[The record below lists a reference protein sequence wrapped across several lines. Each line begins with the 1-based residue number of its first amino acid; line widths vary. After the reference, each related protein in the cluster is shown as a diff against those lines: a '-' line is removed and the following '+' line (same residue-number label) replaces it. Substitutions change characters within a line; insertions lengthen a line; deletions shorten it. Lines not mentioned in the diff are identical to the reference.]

1 MPIASLTL
9 EVRIEGAQSL
19 KDKRQVVRSLKDKLR
34 VSFNVSVS
42 ELEPEAQGLWNH
54 ATIGVVAV
62 SDSRDYLEGL
72 MQKVERAA
80 VRIANNAGGDVVD
93 SYLEFL

>member
-1 MPIASLTL
+1 MPIASLML
-9 EVRIEGAQSL
+9 EIRIEDAQSL

-42 ELEPEAQGLWNH
+42 ELEPESQGIWNR
-54 ATIGVVAV
+54 ATIGVAAI

>member
-1 MPIASLTL
+1 MAIASLTL
-9 EVRIEGAQSL
+9 EIRIEGAQSL

-42 ELEPEAQGLWNH
+42 ELEPESQGIWNR
-54 ATIGVVAV
+54 ATIGVAAI

-80 VRIANNAGGDVVD
+80 VRVANNAGGDVVD